1 MQYLSAAIALLSL
14 APSALAAPTPDHG
27 TGYTVTSD
35 LATGSDTNQT
45 FSLTSNG
52 TSLTQLT
59 DGQVR
64 IGYADTTCL
73 TLTLSN
79 NLLVDDQNRT
89 CYISAQTQLQCQSDM
104 PAEEYST
111 TGFTVSNGTL
121 SYSSGPW
128 YACQTGQNGTS
139 NVYSSMID
147 ELACAEVTLELGAAR
162 CAPKATCVGN
172 SLPLSQLSD
181 GQFRYD
187 NSSDTSTAVSIINGA
202 LYDSQNRTCYVSSQ
216 TQLQCEHTLP
226 AEGITTGTFSESDG
240 SLALDGSMEWWACT
254 AEGSSSSIYTT
265 SIDSIACTKV
275 TLPFSCPS
283 NNTTSCEIFSVPNL
297 GQIGDGQVRVG
308 LGASGGNG
316 EFVSNSTFTLSSST
330 STLTD
335 SAGRPCYITAE
346 TGQLQCDNSTSAP
359 SSRFSVESGS
369 LSVIMAGN
377 RSASGAAT
385 TTWWKCETGREG
397 AGANVYVR
405 SQHGACEITELP
417 VVCVE

>member
-14 APSALAAPTPDHG
+14 APSALAAPMPDHE
-27 TGYTVTSD
+27 TGYTITSD

-79 NLLVDDQNRT
+79 DVLLDDQNRT
-89 CYISAQTQLQCQSDM
+89 CYISAQSQLQCQSDM
-104 PAEEYST
+104 PAEEYTT

-121 SYSSGPW
+121 SYSDGPW

-139 NVYSSMID
+139 NVYTTMID
-147 ELACAEVTLELGAAR
+147 ELACAQVTLELGAAR
-162 CAPKATCVGN
+162 CAPKATCIGN
-172 SLPLSQLSD
+172 ALPLSQLSD

-187 NSSDTSTAVSIINGA
+187 NSSDASTAVTIIDGA
-202 LYDSQNRTCYVSSQ
+202 LYDNQNRTCYVSSQ
-216 TQLQCEHTLP
+216 SQLQCEHTLP
-226 AEGITTGTFSESDG
+226 AEGITTGTFSESNG
-240 SLALDGSMEWWACT
+240 SLALDGSMMWWACT
-254 AEGSSSSIYTT
+254 AEGMSSNIYTT
-265 SIDSIACTKV
+265 AINDVACRPV

-283 NNTTSCEIFSVPNL
+283 SSNDDNTTTSCETFSIPNL

-308 LGASGGNG
+308 LGARGGNG
-316 EFVSNSTFTLSSST
+316 EYVSNSTFTSGTNGS
-330 STLTD
+330 LTD
-335 SAGRPCYITAE
+335 VAGRPCYITAE

-359 SSRFSVESGS
+359 LSQFTTESGS
-369 LSVIMAGN
+369 LSVDNGN
-377 RSASGAAT
+377 GT
-385 TTWWKCETGREG
+385 TTWWKCETGEEG